1 MTASQKKL
9 TVCPIQTTCSEWFLF
24 YHKPGAD
31 PPDQEKT
38 RRGSGRNRA
47 SRPEVPGYGQPASR
61 IPLPPFHRGAFHV
74 HVLMARVA
82 PSLADHPA
90 LGAAAV
96 HAVPLD
102 RPARGRVYHGT
113 GPHPDRDALF
123 QHRGYPRLER
133 QQRRRLGP
141 RTPRLPRQPVAAGGG
156 AHTPRRGRHDP
167 REGQPRLYDPADRGK
182 LHLHAGELPHFQ
194 PVPEASGKP
203 GRSVGNRG
211 PALFRKGQ
219 ARAFRSRFRQ
229 GGYALPLYGRPAR
242 QGKLHPVPSG
252 QEGRRR
258 ARRHQ
263 RIHLR
268 RAPFCSGDRTQAHHR
283 ARIRDHRD
291 HRHGGDRR
299 GHVPDQP
306 QEGACRSRQPHQERL
321 PRQHDPRYAY
331 PADRHPR
338 HDRTA
343 GTRNAGFASPLSA
356 RQPPEGHR
364 QPAYGRRRHHALFTA

>member
-1 MTASQKKL
+1 
-9 TVCPIQTTCSEWFLF
+9 
-24 YHKPGAD
+24 
-31 PPDQEKT
+31 
-38 RRGSGRNRA
+38 
-47 SRPEVPGYGQPASR
+47 
-61 IPLPPFHRGAFHV
+61 
-74 HVLMARVA
+74 MARVA

-141 RTPRLPRQPVAAGGG
+141 RTPRLPRQPWLPEEERTLRA
-156 AHTPRRGRHDP
+156 RGRRYP
-167 REGQPRLYDPADRGK
+167 REGQPAYRPGRSRKASPPR
-182 LHLHAGELPHFQ
+182 GELRLSSLSPKR
-194 PVPEASGKP
+194 PETGPISGKP
-203 GRSVGNRG
+203 G

-283 ARIRDHRD
+283 ARIRDIGIIW
-291 HRHGGDRR
+291 HGGDRP
-299 GHVPDQP
+299 GP
-306 QEGACRSRQPHQERL
+306 RSRSTARRSL
-321 PRQHDPRYAY
+321 PKPPTAPRA
-331 PADRHPR
+331 PS
-338 HDRTA
+338 
-343 GTRNAGFASPLSA
+343 SP
-356 RQPPEGHR
+356 
-364 QPAYGRRRHHALFTA
+364 T

>member
-1 MTASQKKL
+1 MSTFS
-9 TVCPIQTTCSEWFLF
+9 W
-24 YHKPGAD
+24 
-31 PPDQEKT
+31 
-38 RRGSGRNRA
+38 R
-47 SRPEVPGYGQPASR
+47 
-61 IPLPPFHRGAFHV
+61 
-74 HVLMARVA
+74 VLR

-90 LGAAAV
+90 LGATAV

-156 AHTPRRGRHDP
+156 AHPPRRGRHDP

-229 GGYALPLYGRPAR
+229 GGYALPLYGRPCR
-242 QGKLHPVPSG
+242 QGKLHPVHQDKKVG
-252 QEGRRR
+252 DVLG
-258 ARRHQ
+258 RHQ

-283 ARIRDHRD
+283 LAFGIIGIIGMVGIGGATFQINQAR
-291 HRHGGDRR
+291 
-299 GHVPDQP
+299 
-306 QEGACRSRQPHQERL
+306 RSL
-321 PRQHDPRYAY
+321 PKPPTAPRA
-331 PADRHPR
+331 PS
-338 HDRTA
+338 
-343 GTRNAGFASPLSA
+343 SP
-356 RQPPEGHR
+356 
-364 QPAYGRRRHHALFTA
+364 T